1 MVRSRGR
8 LRATSVV
15 AVLAVLGAGCTQTV
29 DGRAVKETPPLVVGV
44 AQVEGIV
51 GAQLANTT
59 ADRVPPEPV
68 TVDPADCAVAAGP
81 STTAVYTP
89 GWSQYHLVTM
99 QEAADR
105 WDHSVTQTAGKYP
118 DEAAAGGVFSALTA
132 GLQTCTR
139 ATATDALDDSTA
151 EWTFTVETPGP
162 DTTRWTATQVDAD
175 GWACFREARR
185 TGSWVVQT
193 AVCQV
198 GNGAPAATDL
208 LDRLAE
214 NVAGT

>member
-1 MVRSRGR
+1 MVSSGGG
-8 LRATSVV
+8 LRAAGVV
-15 AVLAVLGAGCTQTV
+15 AVLAVVGAGCTQNV

-44 AQVEGIV
+44 AEVEGLV

-81 STTAVYTP
+81 STTAVYTS
-89 GWSQYHLVTM
+89 GWTQYHLVTM

-118 DEAAAGGVFSALTA
+118 DDAGATNVFSALTA
-132 GLQTCTR
+132 DLQTCSR

-162 DTTRWTATQVDAD
+162 DTTRWTATQVDTD
-175 GWACFREARR
+175 GWACYREARR
-185 TGSWVVQT
+185 TGAWVVQT

-198 GNGAPAATDL
+198 GNGAPAAADL